1 MATTTVT
8 NLTING
14 VEMPNPAME
23 GVTISTEKIWSAN
36 TGRSASGK
44 MVGTII
50 ATKTT
55 ISIKWPALTP
65 EQAAKIEAAVSN
77 GINPFVPIA
86 YPDMAGNRV
95 TKTVYFGTPT
105 YTLYSW
111 ADGVR
116 YVKDVSVEGIEQ

>member
-65 EQAAKIEAAVSN
+65 EQAAKI
-77 GINPFVPIA
+77 
-86 YPDMAGNRV
+86 RV
-95 TKTVYFGTPT
+95 
-105 YTLYSW
+105 
-111 ADGVR
+111 
-116 YVKDVSVEGIEQ
+116 